1 MSSDIK
7 IKVQSFGR
15 FLSNMVMPN
24 IGAFIAWGIIT
35 ALFIPTGWLPNETLA
50 KLVGPMITYLLPL
63 LIGYTGGKL
72 VGGERGG
79 VVGAITTMGVIVGA
93 DMPMFLG
100 SMIAGPL
107 GGWCIKHFD
116 RWVDGKIKSGFEMLV
131 NNFSAGIIGMI
142 LAILAFLGIGPI
154 VEALSK
160 MLAAGVNFMVVHDML
175 PLASIFVEPAK
186 ILFLNNAI
194 NHGIFSPLGIQQ
206 SHELGKS
213 IFFLIEANPGP
224 GMGVLLAYMFFG
236 RGSAKQSA
244 GGAAIIHFLGGIHEI
259 YFPYVLM
266 NPRLILAVILGG
278 MTGVFTLTILGG
290 GLVSPASPG
299 SILAVLAMTPKGA
312 YFANIAGVCA
322 AMAVSFVVSAILLK
336 TSKVKE
342 EDDIE
347 AATRRMQDMKAESK
361 GASPLSAG
369 DVTNDLSHVRKIIV
383 ACDAGVFMSS
393 DIKIKVQSF
402 GRFLSNMV
410 MPNIGAFIAWG
421 IITALFIPT
430 GWLPNE
436 TLAKLVGPMITYL
449 LPLLIG
455 YTGGKLVGGERGGVV
470 GAITTMGVIVG
481 ADMPMFLGSMIAGP
495 LGGWCIKHFDR
506 WVDGKIKSGFE
517 MLVNNFS
524 AGIIGMIL
532 AILAFLGIGPIVE
545 ALSKMLA
552 AGVNFMVVHDML
564 PLASIFVEPAK
575 ILFLNN
581 AINHG
586 IFSPLGIQQS
596 HELGKSIFF
605 LIEANPGPGMGVLL
619 AYMFFGRGSAKQS
632 AGGAAIIHFLG
643 GIHEIYFPY
652 VLMNPRLILAV
663 ILGGMTGVFTL
674 TILGGGLVSPASP
687 GSILAVLAMT
697 PKGAYFANIAG
708 VCAAMAVSFVVSAI
722 LLKTSKVKE
731 EDDIEAATRRMQDMK
746 AESKGAS
753 PLSAGDV
760 TNDLSHVRKII
771 VACDAGM
778 GSSAMGAGV
787 LRKKIQDAGLSQI
800 SVTNSA
806 INNLPPDVDLVI
818 THRDL
823 TERAMRQVPQAQH
836 ISLTNFLDSGL
847 YTSLTER
854 LVAAQRHTAN
864 EEKVKDSLKDSFDDS
879 SANLFKLGAE
889 NIFLGRKAATKEEAI
904 RFAGEQLVKGGYVEP
919 EYVQAML
926 DREKLTPTY
935 LGESIAVPHGTVEAK
950 DRVLKTGVVFC
961 QYPEGVRFGEEEDD
975 IARLVI
981 GIAARNNEHIQ
992 VITSLTNALDDESVI
1007 ERLAHTTSV
1016 DEVLELLAGRK

>member
-107 GGWCIKHFD
+107 GGWAIKKFD
-116 RWVDGKIKSGFEMLV
+116 VWVDGKIKSGFEMLV

-142 LAILAFLGIGPI
+142 LAILAFLGIGPA
-154 VEALSK
+154 VEVLSK
-160 MLAAGVNFMVVHDML
+160 ILAAGVNFMVAHDML

-206 SHELGKS
+206 SHDLGKS

-278 MTGVFTLTILGG
+278 MTGVFTLTLLNG

-312 YFANIAGVCA
+312 YFANIAAIVA
-322 AMAVSFVVSAILLK
+322 AMAVSFVVSAVLLK

-347 AATRRMQDMKAESK
+347 AATRRMQDMKAQSK
-361 GASPLSAG
+361 GGATPLAAG
-369 DVTNDLSHVRKIIV
+369 DV
-383 ACDAGVFMSS
+383 A
-393 DIKIKVQSF
+393 
-402 GRFLSNMV
+402 
-410 MPNIGAFIAWG
+410 
-421 IITALFIPT
+421 
-430 GWLPNE
+430 
-436 TLAKLVGPMITYL
+436 
-449 LPLLIG
+449 
-455 YTGGKLVGGERGGVV
+455 
-470 GAITTMGVIVG
+470 
-481 ADMPMFLGSMIAGP
+481 
-495 LGGWCIKHFDR
+495 
-506 WVDGKIKSGFE
+506 
-517 MLVNNFS
+517 
-524 AGIIGMIL
+524 
-532 AILAFLGIGPIVE
+532 
-545 ALSKMLA
+545 
-552 AGVNFMVVHDML
+552 
-564 PLASIFVEPAK
+564 
-575 ILFLNN
+575 
-581 AINHG
+581 
-586 IFSPLGIQQS
+586 
-596 HELGKSIFF
+596 
-605 LIEANPGPGMGVLL
+605 
-619 AYMFFGRGSAKQS
+619 
-632 AGGAAIIHFLG
+632 
-643 GIHEIYFPY
+643 
-652 VLMNPRLILAV
+652 
-663 ILGGMTGVFTL
+663 
-674 TILGGGLVSPASP
+674 
-687 GSILAVLAMT
+687 
-697 PKGAYFANIAG
+697 
-708 VCAAMAVSFVVSAI
+708 
-722 LLKTSKVKE
+722 
-731 EDDIEAATRRMQDMK
+731 
-746 AESKGAS
+746 
-753 PLSAGDV
+753 
-760 TNDLSHVRKII
+760 NDLSHVRKII

-787 LRKKIQDAGLSQI
+787 LRKKVHDAGLSNI
-800 SVTNSA
+800 SVTNCA

-854 LVAAQRHTAN
+854 LVAAQRHTDN
-864 EEKVKDSLKDSFDDS
+864 EEKVRDSLKDSFDASDT
-879 SANLFKLGAE
+879 NLFKLGAE

-904 RFAGEQLVKGGYVEP
+904 LFAGEQLVKGGYVEP

-926 DREKLTPTY
+926 DREKLTSTY
-935 LGESIAVPHGTVEAK
+935 LGESIAVPHGTIEAK
-950 DRVLKTGVVFC
+950 DRVLKTGIVFC
-961 QYPEGVRFGEEEDD
+961 QYPEGVRFGEEEDEV
-975 IARLVI
+975 ARLVI

-1007 ERLAHTTSV
+1007 ERLAKTTCV
-1016 DEVLELLAGRK
+1016 EDVLTLLKA

>member
-107 GGWCIKHFD
+107 GGWAIKKFD
-116 RWVDGKIKSGFEMLV
+116 VWVDGKIKSGFEMLV
-131 NNFSAGIIGMI
+131 NNFSAVIIGMI
-142 LAILAFLGIGPI
+142 LAILAFLGIGPA
-154 VEALSK
+154 VEVLSK
-160 MLAAGVNFMVVHDML
+160 ILAAGVNFMVAHDML

-206 SHELGKS
+206 SHDLGKS

-278 MTGVFTLTILGG
+278 MTGVFTLTLLNG

-312 YFANIAGVCA
+312 YFANIAAIVA
-322 AMAVSFVVSAILLK
+322 AMAVSFVVSAVLLK

-347 AATRRMQDMKAESK
+347 AATRRMQDMKAQSK
-361 GASPLSAG
+361 GGATPLAAG
-369 DVTNDLSHVRKIIV
+369 DV
-383 ACDAGVFMSS
+383 A
-393 DIKIKVQSF
+393 
-402 GRFLSNMV
+402 
-410 MPNIGAFIAWG
+410 
-421 IITALFIPT
+421 
-430 GWLPNE
+430 
-436 TLAKLVGPMITYL
+436 
-449 LPLLIG
+449 
-455 YTGGKLVGGERGGVV
+455 
-470 GAITTMGVIVG
+470 
-481 ADMPMFLGSMIAGP
+481 
-495 LGGWCIKHFDR
+495 
-506 WVDGKIKSGFE
+506 
-517 MLVNNFS
+517 
-524 AGIIGMIL
+524 
-532 AILAFLGIGPIVE
+532 
-545 ALSKMLA
+545 
-552 AGVNFMVVHDML
+552 
-564 PLASIFVEPAK
+564 
-575 ILFLNN
+575 
-581 AINHG
+581 
-586 IFSPLGIQQS
+586 
-596 HELGKSIFF
+596 
-605 LIEANPGPGMGVLL
+605 
-619 AYMFFGRGSAKQS
+619 
-632 AGGAAIIHFLG
+632 
-643 GIHEIYFPY
+643 
-652 VLMNPRLILAV
+652 
-663 ILGGMTGVFTL
+663 
-674 TILGGGLVSPASP
+674 
-687 GSILAVLAMT
+687 
-697 PKGAYFANIAG
+697 
-708 VCAAMAVSFVVSAI
+708 
-722 LLKTSKVKE
+722 
-731 EDDIEAATRRMQDMK
+731 
-746 AESKGAS
+746 
-753 PLSAGDV
+753 
-760 TNDLSHVRKII
+760 NDLSHVRKII

-787 LRKKIQDAGLSQI
+787 LRKKVHDAGLSNI
-800 SVTNSA
+800 SVTNCA

-854 LVAAQRHTAN
+854 LVAAQRHTDN
-864 EEKVKDSLKDSFDDS
+864 EEKVRDSLKDSFDASDT
-879 SANLFKLGAE
+879 NLFKLGAE

-904 RFAGEQLVKGGYVEP
+904 LFAGEQLVKGGYVEP

-926 DREKLTPTY
+926 DREKLTSTY
-935 LGESIAVPHGTVEAK
+935 LGESIAVPHGTIEAK
-950 DRVLKTGVVFC
+950 DRVLKTGIVFC
-961 QYPEGVRFGEEEDD
+961 QYPEGVRFGEEEDEV
-975 IARLVI
+975 ARLVI

-1007 ERLAHTTSV
+1007 ERLAKTTSV
-1016 DEVLELLAGRK
+1016 EEVLTLLKA

>member
-1 MSSDIK
+1 MSSDFK

-63 LIGYTGGKL
+63 LIGFTGGRL
-72 VGGERGG
+72 VGGDRGG

-100 SMIAGPL
+100 AMIAGPL
-107 GGWCIKHFD
+107 GGWAIKKFD
-116 RWVDGKIKSGFEMLV
+116 VWVDGKIKSGFEMLV

-142 LAILAFLGIGPI
+142 LAILAFLGIGPA
-154 VEALSK
+154 VEVLSK
-160 MLAAGVNFMVVHDML
+160 ILAAGVNFMVAHDML

-206 SHELGKS
+206 SHDLGKS

-278 MTGVFTLTILGG
+278 MTGVFTLSVLGG

-312 YFANIAGVCA
+312 YFANIAAICA
-322 AMAVSFVVSAILLK
+322 AMAVSFVVSSILLK

-342 EDDIE
+342 DDDIE
-347 AATRRMQDMKAESK
+347 AATRRMHDMKAESK
-361 GASPLSAG
+361 GATPLAAG
-369 DVTNDLSHVRKIIV
+369 DVS
-383 ACDAGVFMSS
+383 
-393 DIKIKVQSF
+393 
-402 GRFLSNMV
+402 
-410 MPNIGAFIAWG
+410 
-421 IITALFIPT
+421 
-430 GWLPNE
+430 
-436 TLAKLVGPMITYL
+436 
-449 LPLLIG
+449 
-455 YTGGKLVGGERGGVV
+455 
-470 GAITTMGVIVG
+470 
-481 ADMPMFLGSMIAGP
+481 
-495 LGGWCIKHFDR
+495 
-506 WVDGKIKSGFE
+506 
-517 MLVNNFS
+517 
-524 AGIIGMIL
+524 
-532 AILAFLGIGPIVE
+532 
-545 ALSKMLA
+545 
-552 AGVNFMVVHDML
+552 
-564 PLASIFVEPAK
+564 
-575 ILFLNN
+575 
-581 AINHG
+581 
-586 IFSPLGIQQS
+586 
-596 HELGKSIFF
+596 
-605 LIEANPGPGMGVLL
+605 
-619 AYMFFGRGSAKQS
+619 
-632 AGGAAIIHFLG
+632 
-643 GIHEIYFPY
+643 
-652 VLMNPRLILAV
+652 
-663 ILGGMTGVFTL
+663 
-674 TILGGGLVSPASP
+674 
-687 GSILAVLAMT
+687 
-697 PKGAYFANIAG
+697 
-708 VCAAMAVSFVVSAI
+708 
-722 LLKTSKVKE
+722 
-731 EDDIEAATRRMQDMK
+731 
-746 AESKGAS
+746 
-753 PLSAGDV
+753 
-760 TNDLSHVRKII
+760 NDLSHVRKII

-787 LRKKIQDAGLSQI
+787 LRKKVQDAGLTNI
-800 SVTNSA
+800 SV
-806 INNLPPDVDLVI
+806 
-818 THRDL
+818 

-854 LVAAQRHTAN
+854 LVAAQRHEDN
-864 EEKVKDSLKDSFDDS
+864 EVKVRTSLQDSFDES
-879 SANLFKLGAE
+879 NAHLFKLGAE
-889 NIFLGRKAATKEEAI
+889 NIFLGRTAATKEEAI
-904 RFAGEQLVKGGYVEP
+904 RFAGEQLVKGGYVQP
-919 EYVQAML
+919 EYVDAML
-926 DREKLTPTY
+926 EREKLTPTY

-961 QYPEGVRFGEEEDD
+961 QYPDGVRFGEEEDD

-1007 ERLAHTTSV
+1007 ERLAKTTSV
-1016 DEVLELLAGRK
+1016 EEVLALLNK

>member
-107 GGWCIKHFD
+107 GGWAIKKFD
-116 RWVDGKIKSGFEMLV
+116 VWVDGKIKSGFEMLV

-142 LAILAFLGIGPI
+142 LAILAFLGIGPA
-154 VEALSK
+154 VEVLSK
-160 MLAAGVNFMVVHDML
+160 ILAAGVNFMVAHEML

-236 RGSAKQSA
+236 RGSAKQSV
-244 GGAAIIHFLGGIHEI
+244 GGAASIHFLGGIHEI

-278 MTGVFTLTILGG
+278 MTGVFTLTILNG

-312 YFANIAGVCA
+312 YFANIAAIIA
-322 AMAVSFVVSAILLK
+322 AMAVSFVVAAVLLK

-347 AATRRMQDMKAESK
+347 AATRRMQGMKAQSK
-361 GASPLSAG
+361 GGATPLAAG
-369 DVTNDLSHVRKIIV
+369 DV
-383 ACDAGVFMSS
+383 A
-393 DIKIKVQSF
+393 
-402 GRFLSNMV
+402 
-410 MPNIGAFIAWG
+410 
-421 IITALFIPT
+421 
-430 GWLPNE
+430 
-436 TLAKLVGPMITYL
+436 
-449 LPLLIG
+449 
-455 YTGGKLVGGERGGVV
+455 
-470 GAITTMGVIVG
+470 
-481 ADMPMFLGSMIAGP
+481 
-495 LGGWCIKHFDR
+495 
-506 WVDGKIKSGFE
+506 
-517 MLVNNFS
+517 
-524 AGIIGMIL
+524 
-532 AILAFLGIGPIVE
+532 
-545 ALSKMLA
+545 
-552 AGVNFMVVHDML
+552 
-564 PLASIFVEPAK
+564 
-575 ILFLNN
+575 
-581 AINHG
+581 
-586 IFSPLGIQQS
+586 
-596 HELGKSIFF
+596 
-605 LIEANPGPGMGVLL
+605 
-619 AYMFFGRGSAKQS
+619 
-632 AGGAAIIHFLG
+632 
-643 GIHEIYFPY
+643 
-652 VLMNPRLILAV
+652 
-663 ILGGMTGVFTL
+663 
-674 TILGGGLVSPASP
+674 
-687 GSILAVLAMT
+687 
-697 PKGAYFANIAG
+697 
-708 VCAAMAVSFVVSAI
+708 
-722 LLKTSKVKE
+722 
-731 EDDIEAATRRMQDMK
+731 
-746 AESKGAS
+746 
-753 PLSAGDV
+753 
-760 TNDLSHVRKII
+760 NDLSHVRKII

-787 LRKKIQDAGLSQI
+787 LRKKVQDAGLSNI

-854 LVAAQRHTAN
+854 LVSAQRHTDN
-864 EEKVKDSLKDSFDDS
+864 EEKVRDSLKDSFDASDT
-879 SANLFKLGAE
+879 NLFKLGAE

-904 RFAGEQLVKGGYVEP
+904 LFAGEQLVKGGYVEP

-926 DREKLTPTY
+926 DREKLTSTY
-935 LGESIAVPHGTVEAK
+935 LGESIAVPHGTIEAK
-950 DRVLKTGVVFC
+950 DRVLKTGIVFC
-961 QYPEGVRFGEEEDD
+961 QYPEGVRFGEEEDEV
-975 IARLVI
+975 ARLVI

-1007 ERLAHTTSV
+1007 ERLAKTTSV
-1016 DEVLELLAGRK
+1016 EEVLTLLKA

>member
-107 GGWCIKHFD
+107 GGWAIKKFD
-116 RWVDGKIKSGFEMLV
+116 VWVDGKIKSGFEMLV
-131 NNFSAGIIGMI
+131 NNFSAGIIGM
-142 LAILAFLGIGPI
+142 
-154 VEALSK
+154 
-160 MLAAGVNFMVVHDML
+160 
-175 PLASIFVEPAK
+175 
-186 ILFLNNAI
+186 FLNNAI

-278 MTGVFTLTILGG
+278 MTGVFTLTILNG

-312 YFANIAGVCA
+312 YFANIAAIVA
-322 AMAVSFVVSAILLK
+322 AMAVSFVVAAVLLK

-347 AATRRMQDMKAESK
+347 AATRRMHDMKAESK
-361 GASPLSAG
+361 GGATPLAAG
-369 DVTNDLSHVRKIIV
+369 DV
-383 ACDAGVFMSS
+383 A
-393 DIKIKVQSF
+393 
-402 GRFLSNMV
+402 
-410 MPNIGAFIAWG
+410 
-421 IITALFIPT
+421 
-430 GWLPNE
+430 
-436 TLAKLVGPMITYL
+436 
-449 LPLLIG
+449 
-455 YTGGKLVGGERGGVV
+455 
-470 GAITTMGVIVG
+470 
-481 ADMPMFLGSMIAGP
+481 
-495 LGGWCIKHFDR
+495 
-506 WVDGKIKSGFE
+506 
-517 MLVNNFS
+517 
-524 AGIIGMIL
+524 
-532 AILAFLGIGPIVE
+532 
-545 ALSKMLA
+545 
-552 AGVNFMVVHDML
+552 
-564 PLASIFVEPAK
+564 
-575 ILFLNN
+575 
-581 AINHG
+581 
-586 IFSPLGIQQS
+586 
-596 HELGKSIFF
+596 
-605 LIEANPGPGMGVLL
+605 
-619 AYMFFGRGSAKQS
+619 
-632 AGGAAIIHFLG
+632 
-643 GIHEIYFPY
+643 
-652 VLMNPRLILAV
+652 
-663 ILGGMTGVFTL
+663 
-674 TILGGGLVSPASP
+674 
-687 GSILAVLAMT
+687 
-697 PKGAYFANIAG
+697 
-708 VCAAMAVSFVVSAI
+708 
-722 LLKTSKVKE
+722 
-731 EDDIEAATRRMQDMK
+731 
-746 AESKGAS
+746 
-753 PLSAGDV
+753 
-760 TNDLSHVRKII
+760 NDLSHVRKII

-787 LRKKIQDAGLSQI
+787 LRKKVQDAGLSNI
-800 SVTNSA
+800 SVTNCA

-854 LVAAQRHTAN
+854 LVAAQRHTDN
-864 EEKVKDSLKDSFDDS
+864 EEKVRDSLKDSFDAADT
-879 SANLFKLGAE
+879 NLFKLGAE

-904 RFAGEQLVKGGYVEP
+904 LFAGEQLVKGGYVEP

-926 DREKLTPTY
+926 DREKLTSTY
-935 LGESIAVPHGTVEAK
+935 LGESIAVPHGTIEAK
-950 DRVLKTGVVFC
+950 DRVLKTGIVFC
-961 QYPEGVRFGEEEDD
+961 QYPEGVRFGEEEDEV
-975 IARLVI
+975 ARLVI

-1007 ERLAHTTSV
+1007 ERLTKTTSV
-1016 DEVLELLAGRK
+1016 DEVLTLLKG

>member
-107 GGWCIKHFD
+107 GGWAIKKFD
-116 RWVDGKIKSGFEMLV
+116 VWVDGKIKSGFEMLV

-142 LAILAFLGIGPI
+142 LAILAFLGIGPA
-154 VEALSK
+154 VEVLSK
-160 MLAAGVNFMVVHDML
+160 ILAAGVNFMVAHEML

-278 MTGVFTLTILGG
+278 MTGVFTLTILNG

-312 YFANIAGVCA
+312 YFANIAAIIA
-322 AMAVSFVVSAILLK
+322 AMAVSFVVAAVLLK

-347 AATRRMQDMKAESK
+347 AATRRMQDMKAQSK
-361 GASPLSAG
+361 GGATPLAAG
-369 DVTNDLSHVRKIIV
+369 DV
-383 ACDAGVFMSS
+383 A
-393 DIKIKVQSF
+393 
-402 GRFLSNMV
+402 
-410 MPNIGAFIAWG
+410 
-421 IITALFIPT
+421 
-430 GWLPNE
+430 
-436 TLAKLVGPMITYL
+436 
-449 LPLLIG
+449 
-455 YTGGKLVGGERGGVV
+455 
-470 GAITTMGVIVG
+470 
-481 ADMPMFLGSMIAGP
+481 
-495 LGGWCIKHFDR
+495 
-506 WVDGKIKSGFE
+506 
-517 MLVNNFS
+517 
-524 AGIIGMIL
+524 
-532 AILAFLGIGPIVE
+532 
-545 ALSKMLA
+545 
-552 AGVNFMVVHDML
+552 
-564 PLASIFVEPAK
+564 
-575 ILFLNN
+575 
-581 AINHG
+581 
-586 IFSPLGIQQS
+586 
-596 HELGKSIFF
+596 
-605 LIEANPGPGMGVLL
+605 
-619 AYMFFGRGSAKQS
+619 
-632 AGGAAIIHFLG
+632 
-643 GIHEIYFPY
+643 
-652 VLMNPRLILAV
+652 
-663 ILGGMTGVFTL
+663 
-674 TILGGGLVSPASP
+674 
-687 GSILAVLAMT
+687 
-697 PKGAYFANIAG
+697 
-708 VCAAMAVSFVVSAI
+708 
-722 LLKTSKVKE
+722 
-731 EDDIEAATRRMQDMK
+731 
-746 AESKGAS
+746 
-753 PLSAGDV
+753 
-760 TNDLSHVRKII
+760 NDLSHVRKII

-787 LRKKIQDAGLSQI
+787 LRKKVQDAGLSNI

-854 LVAAQRHTAN
+854 LVSAQRHTDN
-864 EEKVKDSLKDSFDDS
+864 EEKVRDSLKDSFDASDT
-879 SANLFKLGAE
+879 NLFKLGAE
-889 NIFLGRKAATKEEAI
+889 NIFFGRKAATKEEAI
-904 RFAGEQLVKGGYVEP
+904 LFAGEQLVKGGYVEP

-926 DREKLTPTY
+926 DREKLTSTY
-935 LGESIAVPHGTVEAK
+935 LGESIAVPHGTIEAK
-950 DRVLKTGVVFC
+950 DRVLKTGIVFC
-961 QYPEGVRFGEEEDD
+961 QYPEGVRFGEEEDEV
-975 IARLVI
+975 ARLVI

-1007 ERLAHTTSV
+1007 ERLAKTTSV
-1016 DEVLELLAGRK
+1016 EEVLTLLKA

>member
-63 LIGYTGGKL
+63 LIGYTGGRL
-72 VGGERGG
+72 IGGERGG

-100 SMIAGPL
+100 AMIVGPL
-107 GGWCIKHFD
+107 GGYCIKKFD
-116 RWVDGKIKSGFEMLV
+116 AAVDGKIKSGFEMLV

-142 LAILAFLGIGPI
+142 LALLAFIGIGPA
-154 VEALSK
+154 VEVLSK
-160 MLAAGVNFMVVHDML
+160 ALAAGVNFMVVHDML

-206 SHELGKS
+206 SHDLGKS

-224 GMGVLLAYMFFG
+224 GMGILLAYMFFG

-266 NPRLILAVILGG
+266 NPRLIIAVILGG
-278 MTGVFTLTILGG
+278 MTGVFTLSVLGG

-312 YFANIAGVCA
+312 YFANIIAIIA
-322 AMAVSFVVSAILLK
+322 AMAVSFVIAAVLLK

-347 AATRRMQDMKAESK
+347 AANRRMQDMKAQSK
-361 GASPLSAG
+361 GGTAPTAG
-369 DVTNDLSHVRKIIV
+369 D
-383 ACDAGVFMSS
+383 A
-393 DIKIKVQSF
+393 
-402 GRFLSNMV
+402 
-410 MPNIGAFIAWG
+410 
-421 IITALFIPT
+421 
-430 GWLPNE
+430 
-436 TLAKLVGPMITYL
+436 
-449 LPLLIG
+449 
-455 YTGGKLVGGERGGVV
+455 
-470 GAITTMGVIVG
+470 
-481 ADMPMFLGSMIAGP
+481 
-495 LGGWCIKHFDR
+495 
-506 WVDGKIKSGFE
+506 
-517 MLVNNFS
+517 
-524 AGIIGMIL
+524 
-532 AILAFLGIGPIVE
+532 
-545 ALSKMLA
+545 
-552 AGVNFMVVHDML
+552 
-564 PLASIFVEPAK
+564 
-575 ILFLNN
+575 
-581 AINHG
+581 
-586 IFSPLGIQQS
+586 
-596 HELGKSIFF
+596 
-605 LIEANPGPGMGVLL
+605 
-619 AYMFFGRGSAKQS
+619 
-632 AGGAAIIHFLG
+632 
-643 GIHEIYFPY
+643 
-652 VLMNPRLILAV
+652 
-663 ILGGMTGVFTL
+663 
-674 TILGGGLVSPASP
+674 
-687 GSILAVLAMT
+687 
-697 PKGAYFANIAG
+697 
-708 VCAAMAVSFVVSAI
+708 
-722 LLKTSKVKE
+722 
-731 EDDIEAATRRMQDMK
+731 
-746 AESKGAS
+746 
-753 PLSAGDV
+753 

-787 LRKKIQDAGLSQI
+787 LRKKVQDAGLSHI

-806 INNLPPDVDLVI
+806 INSLPADVDLVI

-847 YTSLTER
+847 YTGLTER
-854 LVAAQRHTAN
+854 LVAAQRHTDN
-864 EEKVKDSLKDSFDDS
+864 EEKVRTSLQDSFDADDS
-879 SANLFKLGAE
+879 RLFKLGAD
-889 NIFLGRKAATKEEAI
+889 NIFLGRTAANKEEAI

-919 EYVQAML
+919 EYVDAML
-926 DREKLTPTY
+926 EREKLTPTY

-992 VITSLTNALDDESVI
+992 VITSLTNALDDDSVI
-1007 ERLAHTTSV
+1007 ARLATTKNV
-1016 DEVLELLAGRK
+1016 EDVLALLSGKKA